1 MKDVDTTA
9 TPSWVEF
16 MKVFSE
22 YIGGECYGH
31 ISMYDVFNRPPR
43 SRTGLPK
50 VIDNKFAK
58 QYGKYNYLTFKDF
71 VGKNIKSIC
80 AYKNSNWF
88 QVQMCTPL
96 KDGIIGFPI
105 DNMDM
110 FTSTFGKEN
119 VIKIYNFIKTN
130 I

>member
-9 TPSWVEF
+9 IPTWEEF
-16 MKVFSE
+16 MEAFNE
-22 YIGGECYGH
+22 YIGRERYAH
-31 ISMYDVFNRPPR
+31 ISMYDAFNRPPR

-58 QYGKYNYLTFKDF
+58 KYGKNIYLTFKDF

-80 AYKNSNWF
+80 AQKDGDWF

-110 FTSTFGKEN
+110 FASTFGKEN
-119 VIKIYNFIKTN
+119 VIKIYNFIKSN

>member
-1 MKDVDTTA
+1 MKDVDIIA
-9 TPSWVEF
+9 IPSWEEF
-16 MKVFSE
+16 MKTFSE
-22 YIGGECYGH
+22 YIGSERYGH
-31 ISMYDVFNRPPR
+31 ISMYDVFDRPPR

-58 QYGKYNYLTFKDF
+58 KYGKFNYLIFKDF

-80 AYKNSNWF
+80 ASKNGNWF

-96 KDGIIGFPI
+96 EDGIIGFPI

-119 VIKIYNFIKTN
+119 VIKIYNFIKSN

>member
-1 MKDVDTTA
+1 MKDIDTTA
-9 TPSWVEF
+9 VPSWEEF
-16 MKVFSE
+16 MKAFNE
-22 YIGGECYGH
+22 YIGSEHGRH
-31 ISMYDVFNRPPR
+31 ISMYEVFDRPPR

-58 QYGKYNYLTFKDF
+58 KYGKSIYLTFKDF
-71 VGKNIKSIC
+71 VGRNIKEIF
-80 AYKNSNWF
+80 AYKDGNWF
-88 QVQMCTPL
+88 QVQMCSPL

-119 VIKIYNFIKTN
+119 VIKIYNFVKSN

>member
-9 TPSWVEF
+9 IPTWEEF
-16 MKVFSE
+16 MEAFNE
-22 YIGGECYGH
+22 YIGGERYGH
-31 ISMYDVFNRPPR
+31 ISMYDAFNRPPR

-58 QYGKYNYLTFKDF
+58 KYGKNIYLTFKDF

-80 AYKNSNWF
+80 AQKDGDWF

-119 VIKIYNFIKTN
+119 VIKIYNFIKSN

>member
-9 TPSWVEF
+9 IPTWEEF
-16 MKVFSE
+16 MKAFNE
-22 YIGGECYGH
+22 YIGAERYGH
-31 ISMYDVFNRPPR
+31 ISMYDAFDRPPR

-58 QYGKYNYLTFKDF
+58 KYGKNIYLTFKDF

-80 AYKNSNWF
+80 AQKNGDWF

-119 VIKIYNFIKTN
+119 VIKIYNFIKSN